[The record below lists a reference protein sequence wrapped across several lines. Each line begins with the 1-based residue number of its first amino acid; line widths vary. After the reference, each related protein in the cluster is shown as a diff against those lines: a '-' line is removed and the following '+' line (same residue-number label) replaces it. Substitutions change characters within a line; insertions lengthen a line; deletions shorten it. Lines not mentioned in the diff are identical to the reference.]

1 MTIKAKIV
9 AISNGIRL
17 TKEGENPFQ
26 KFSYFKPDD
35 ILKALTPLLAEFKL
49 FMSFN
54 LPYNHEKNMY
64 EAVLY
69 FEDLE
74 DEKQNITYKFDIP
87 LTKVAGAS
95 EAQGAGATMTYAKRY
110 SIMNAFSI
118 ADNSDDLDAKNA
130 GQEVR
135 KETTTQMKGMGDEVK
150 ICPVPDCG
158 HQMIR
163 QTNKKNP
170 KAPDWK
176 CSDRN
181 CKFSKAY
188 DGGWKKSEFITGA
201 WDEKD
206 TTEARQADNDYE
218 ANHQQNEHPDSIPDE
233 YR

>member
-1 MTIKAKIV
+1 METKMSIKAKIV
-9 AISNGIRL
+9 AISNGLRL

-35 ILKALTPLLAEFKL
+35 ILKALTPLLAEFRL

-54 LPYNHEKNMY
+54 LPYSHEKNMY

-118 ADNSDDLDAKNA
+118 ADNSDDLDAKKPIVDYSPTNNLSDYNKSIVGA
-130 GQEVR
+130 NRAIKSDKNNELCPKCGGLLKNREGIKNGKHWQGQFCQNSECKHVIWGPKIQDIENQENKLNGMMDLI
-135 KETTTQMKGMGDEVK
+135 KEE
-150 ICPVPDCG
+150 
-158 HQMIR
+158 
-163 QTNKKNP
+163 N
-170 KAPDWK
+170 
-176 CSDRN
+176 
-181 CKFSKAY
+181 
-188 DGGWKKSEFITGA
+188 
-201 WDEKD
+201 
-206 TTEARQADNDYE
+206 DNDPRNYGE
-218 ANHQQNEHPDSIPDE
+218 
-233 YR
+233 

>member
-1 MTIKAKIV
+1 MAAIKQKITE
-9 AISNGIRL
+9 ISNKLRL

-35 ILKALTPLLAEFKL
+35 ILKALTPLLAEYKL

-54 LPYNHEKNMY
+54 LPYNRDKMMY

-118 ADNSDDLDAKNA
+118 ADNSDDLDSKSFS
-130 GQEVR
+130 QEKPATGAV
-135 KETTTQMKGMGDEVK
+135 KGL
-150 ICPVPDCG
+150 
-158 HQMIR
+158 
-163 QTNKKNP
+163 
-170 KAPDWK
+170 
-176 CSDRN
+176 
-181 CKFSKAY
+181 
-188 DGGWKKSEFITGA
+188 KSEEKSGACPECGNIMIIKTGKKKDGKDWRGEQCPNLKCKHHKEFIFLPTF
-201 WDEKD
+201 E
-206 TTEARQADNDYE
+206 EAARANNQDAINEE
-218 ANHQQNEHPDSIPDE
+218 ANQNHDDRE
-233 YR
+233 YGA